1 MIEKVA
7 KDSKVA
13 GSSLY
18 ALEEKLLHIDA
29 TTQQQRC
36 MCAGLKKVH
45 SKVLVFP
52 CPLILWMIMIG
63 VCPLIC
69 R

>member
-18 ALEEKLLHIDA
+18 ALEEKVVTYRCHHS
-29 TTQQQRC
+29 TT
-36 MCAGLKKVH
+36 KVH
-45 SKVLVFP
+45 VCRIEKGSFKGP
-52 CPLILWMIMIG
+52 CVSMPFNFVDDYDRGLPTHL
-63 VCPLIC
+63 
-69 R
+69 